1 MEVYSFIF
9 RHVVSPRWKVQL
21 RVGWVYSPP
30 RLFIRGKGGGN
41 VCQGVACDCRR
52 VFGRK
57 EGQEVGKYEGRI
69 QISLLGRRTRGGI
82 EKVFG
87 ARQQE
92 ISKSVPFPPPEYK
105 WNVLRTGDC
114 IVFLSI
120 HTNLHER
127 YSCSIKRKKKRR
139 EKEKGKTVVF
149 PEWTR
154 IVHCKNWISEG
165 GLVKILSVWLLLF
178 YFNLI
183 WRKKL

>member
-1 MEVYSFIF
+1 MESTVKGWLSLFTAATFYPRKRGRKRVSRGGLWLSAGIWKKGGPGGWQI
-9 RHVVSPRWKVQL
+9 RRTHSDQSPR
-21 RVGWVYSPP
+21 
-30 RLFIRGKGGGN
+30 
-41 VCQGVACDCRR
+41 
-52 VFGRK
+52 K
-57 EGQEVGKYEGRI
+57 ENEGRYRK
-69 QISLLGRRTRGGI
+69 G
-82 EKVFG
+82 FG
-87 ARQQE
+87 TRQQE
-92 ISKSVPFPPPEYK
+92 TSKSVPFPPPEYK

>member
-57 EGQEVGKYEGRI
+57 EGRGVGKYEGRI

-92 ISKSVPFPPPEYK
+92 TSKSVPFPPPEYK

-127 YSCSIKRKKKRR
+127 YSCSIKRKKKK
-139 EKEKGKTVVF
+139 KERKGKRKDCCV
-149 PEWTR
+149 PW

>member
-57 EGQEVGKYEGRI
+57 EGREVGKYEGRI

-127 YSCSIKRKKKRR
+127 YSRSIKRKKERLLCSLNCTLQKLNFRR
-139 EKEKGKTVVF
+139 GA
-149 PEWTR
+149 
-154 IVHCKNWISEG
+154 C
-165 GLVKILSVWLLLF
+165 KILSVWLLLF